1 MPLFLHELRALCGS
15 YAHMNCAQFEILIC
29 FAVNISKQCLQAASA
44 SGRPRPPTEASTLD
58 RTGTPIMQTFWV
70 IAPK

>member
-1 MPLFLHELRALCGS
+1 MPLFLHVLRALYDN
-15 YAHMNCAQFEILIC
+15 YAHMNCAQYEILIVS
-29 FAVNISKQCLQAASA
+29 AVNISKQCLQTASA
-44 SGRPRPPTEASTLD
+44 SGRPRSPTEASTLD